1 MRKPLH
7 DIQETEH
14 YLMNRMD
21 EPDRLLFEAKMII
34 DPQLK
39 INAAYQRKTYT
50 VIRWFARRQ
59 QKIRLESLYNRVMND
74 KSFAAKINTI
84 FN

>member
-14 YLMNRMD
+14 YLLNRMD

-34 DPQLK
+34 DPLLK
-39 INAAYQRKTYT
+39 INAVYQKKTYAI
-50 VIRWFARRQ
+50 IRWFARKQ
-59 QKIRLESLYNRVMND
+59 QKIRLESVCNRVMSD
-74 KSFAAKINTI
+74 KKFAAEINTI
-84 FN
+84 FS